1 MQKENVESINK
12 AIGIACENR
21 YKWTIDVTLESILL
35 DPDFWKA
42 LGVGL
47 NWKEDNDS
55 LRNTGWY
62 LAMHDLIDHIAD
74 GGDINEYFEELCKEK

>member
-12 AIGIACENR
+12 AIGIACENG

-42 LGVGL
+42 FLKGL
-47 NWKEDNDS
+47 AHKNGGIPVE
-55 LRNTGWY
+55 RNG
-62 LAMHDLIDHIAD
+62 ASFAQHDFIDHLAK